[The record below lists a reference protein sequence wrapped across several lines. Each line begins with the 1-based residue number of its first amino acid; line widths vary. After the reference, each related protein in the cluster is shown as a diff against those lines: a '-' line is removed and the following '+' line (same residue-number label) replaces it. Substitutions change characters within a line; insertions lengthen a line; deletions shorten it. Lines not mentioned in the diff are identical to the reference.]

1 MGQRQDR
8 EGFRPDIEAGVSL
21 RARTL
26 RFETVPEIE
35 AGPYGSGEYEVRTES
50 RRKGLPDRLEPG
62 ITYRDVELRGRAAF
76 QLTDEEGTE

>member
-1 MGQRQDR
+1 MGQPQDR
-8 EGFRPDIEAGVSL
+8 EKFRPDIEAGVSL

-35 AGPYGSGEYEVRTES
+35 AGSYSSGEYEVRTEC

-62 ITYRDVELRGRAAF
+62 ITYRDVQLRGRAAF
-76 QLTDEEGTE
+76 RSTDEEGKE